1 MTDQVTQHALEAAK
15 DYLRGNGPWK
25 DGEIGLTEDDYLVQ
39 CFAKAIRAAEQRER
53 AATFLFIREQAWKS
67 EVVEAQQAVFG
78 PDSHIRPPARLM
90 VSLMNKA
97 MLDQIERT
105 QNDD

>member
-1 MTDQVTQHALEAAK
+1 MNEKLVEQVARVICGSDNYSDNWRLFVDDAQAA
-15 DYLRGNGPWK
+15 
-25 DGEIGLTEDDYLVQ
+25 I
-39 CFAKAIRAAEQRER
+39 
-53 AATFLFIREQAWKS
+53 AATFAFIREQAWKE

-105 QNDD
+105 QNDDRR

>member
-1 MTDQVTQHALEAAK
+1 MNEKLIKSMGAAYADLKHNTVDEAMQA
-15 DYLRGNGPWK
+15 
-25 DGEIGLTEDDYLVQ
+25 VAAVV
-39 CFAKAIRAAEQRER
+39 FA
-53 AATFLFIREQAWKS
+53 FIREQAWKE

-105 QNDD
+105 QNDE

>member
-1 MTDQVTQHALEAAK
+1 MIEKLLADVREVIRLEFARHDYDCLAPWEDAAAK
-15 DYLRGNGPWK
+15 
-25 DGEIGLTEDDYLVQ
+25 
-39 CFAKAIRAAEQRER
+39 AAI
-53 AATFLFIREQAWKS
+53 AATFAFIREQAWKE

-105 QNDD
+105 QNDE

>member
-25 DGEIGLTEDDYLVQ
+25 DGEIGITEDDYLVQ
-39 CFAKAIRAAEQRER
+39 CFAKAIREAKRQER
-53 AATFLFIREQAWKS
+53 AATFLFIREQAWKE